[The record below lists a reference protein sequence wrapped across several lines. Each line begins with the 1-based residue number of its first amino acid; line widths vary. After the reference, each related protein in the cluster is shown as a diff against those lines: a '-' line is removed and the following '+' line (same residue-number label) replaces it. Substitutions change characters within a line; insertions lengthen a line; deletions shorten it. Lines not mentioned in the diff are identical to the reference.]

1 MIGYVKGTLT
11 EILLDVV
18 LVECAGVGYEVM
30 VPMSA
35 RDGLPLVGSEVKLY
49 TYQAVREDA
58 LDLYGFLSRDELN
71 VFKQLITVSGIG
83 PKGALSILSI
93 MTANDVRMAV
103 ISGDAKAIS
112 KANGIGAKTAQR
124 VIIDLK
130 DKFSVDDVLYADMP
144 VNKTSTTGATTAKDE
159 AIEALMALG
168 YSVSEATRAI
178 HGIEITVD
186 MDSEAILKASLKNLA
201 FL

>member
-71 VFKQLITVSGIG
+71 VFRQLITVSGIG

-130 DKFSVDDVLYADMP
+130 DKFSVDDVLYADFP
-144 VNKTSTTGATTAKDE
+144 SNQTVAGGASTARDE
-159 AIEALMALG
+159 AIEALIALG
-168 YSVSEATRAI
+168 YSASEATRAI
-178 HGIEITVD
+178 HGIEITED

-201 FL
+201 FI